1 MCKIQRFKDYQWE
14 IHSVE
19 YFGSEFNYSWSEY
32 DIEHGNDKP
41 WLCHMPN
48 VIGTIA
54 VVIALGSMFTVL
66 YNFASYV
73 KENAKLRRNNS
84 FDLTETTRLT
94 RLSTTVIHPQN
105 GN

>member
-1 MCKIQRFKDYQWE
+1 MTLIQ
-14 IHSVE
+14 
-19 YFGSEFNYSWSEY
+19 YFGSEFNCSWSAY

-66 YNFASYV
+66 YNFATYV
-73 KENAKLRRNNS
+73 KENAKLRRSNS
-84 FDLTETTRLT
+84 FDCTEFGFFALKIQ
-94 RLSTTVIHPQN
+94 LLPVILVRYK
-105 GN
+105 